1 MVYVYRRY
9 LGRDEKVSSA
19 YEEASAAAAEHVE
32 KDAVPES
39 RTISLFIG
47 SSPQLLLLSDP
58 DSNIESGC
66 CC

>member
-19 YEEASAAAAEHVE
+19 YEEASAAAEHVE

-66 CC
+66 FC